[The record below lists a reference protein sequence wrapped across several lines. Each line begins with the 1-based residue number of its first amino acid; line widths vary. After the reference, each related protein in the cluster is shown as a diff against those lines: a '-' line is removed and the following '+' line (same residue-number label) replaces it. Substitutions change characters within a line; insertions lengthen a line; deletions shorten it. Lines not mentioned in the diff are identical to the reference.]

1 MRDPP
6 GPPAHPVW
14 GHLAEFREDPLGFL
28 SEAFARHGDVV
39 TLWAGTQRAIL
50 LREPEHLREVLIG
63 RPDNFRKTTTQLRR
77 LGLVLGQG
85 LVTSEGDLWRR
96 QRAALSPAFAH
107 DRLAD
112 VVAVMHHGCDDLL
125 ARLDAAAGQEREVD
139 VGGEMMRVALRV
151 IALALFT
158 AELGER
164 VDRLREA
171 FRALQH
177 QFDRRLAVLAP
188 WPLWVPTRANWD
200 FRAALDEVDD
210 LVYGLI
216 QRCRA
221 EPAAHRGLLAPCF
234 GPGGPMMSDR
244 QLRDEIVTLLLA
256 GHENSGNSL
265 AWTWHL
271 LGCHPEIAHLLSAEA
286 RVVLGGGE
294 PSLDALSRLE
304 LCKRVIQEALRL
316 YPPAWL
322 LLRQAREECEFGG
335 FRVRRGALIL
345 ISPYFTHRHPTH
357 WPDPECFQPER
368 FDPGHGPKRHRL
380 AYLPFGAGTR
390 KCLGAEFAQLEA
402 LLVVALVARRFQLVP
417 SAAAEVKPRA
427 LVSLVPWPRLLMRVE
442 RVECA
447 WPSIRAQAPERPP
460 GTAGA

>member
-1 MRDPP
+1 MHDPP
-6 GPPAHPVW
+6 GPRAHPVW
-14 GHLAEFREDPLGFL
+14 GHLAEFREDPVGFL
-28 SEAFARHGDVV
+28 SEAFARYGDVV
-39 TLWAGTQRAIL
+39 TLRAGIQRAIL
-50 LREPEHLREVLIG
+50 LREPEHLREVLVS

-112 VVAVMHHGCDDLL
+112 VVAVMCHGCGDLL

-158 AELGER
+158 EELGER
-164 VDRLREA
+164 AERLREA
-171 FRALQH
+171 LRALQH

-188 WPLWVPTRANWD
+188 WPLWLPTGANRK
-200 FRAALDEVDD
+200 FRAALAEVDD
-210 LVYGLI
+210 LVYKLI
-216 QRCRA
+216 RHYRA
-221 EPAAHRGLLAPCF
+221 EPAARRGLLASCF
-234 GPGGPMMSDR
+234 GPSGPMMSDR
-244 QLRDEIVTLLLA
+244 QLRHEIVTLLLA

-271 LGCHPEIAHLLSAEA
+271 LGSHPEIAHLLSAEA
-286 RVVLGGGE
+286 RAVLGGGE
-294 PSLDALSRLE
+294 PSFDALSRLD
-304 LCKRVIQEALRL
+304 LCRRVIQEVLRL

-322 LLRQAREECEFGG
+322 LLRQAREERELGG

-357 WPDPECFQPER
+357 WPDPERFRPAR
-368 FDPGHGPKRHRL
+368 FDPGQAPKRHRL
-380 AYLPFGAGTR
+380 AYLPFGAGAR

-402 LLVVALVARRFQLVP
+402 QLVVALVARRFRLVP
-417 SAAAEVKPRA
+417 SAASEITPRA
-427 LVSLVPWPRLLMRVE
+427 LVSLMPWPRLAMRVE
-442 RVECA
+442 RI
-447 WPSIRAQAPERPP
+447 SSSSAPAPPP
-460 GTAGA
+460 GRA